1 MKVHDVK
8 QATPAGARPAQ
19 PFRQLLAEARRP
31 APNGEVGAKAKG
43 AAPAPVASRGAPP
56 KAPAVASPAARTS
69 ATSVSLAQAEAGK
82 AQQTRTLAR
91 QRVDGEAE
99 RLSTVRG
106 LHHEAATQREV
117 RAVESTSAT
126 AERVDGRVLSLI
138 VKELQAA
145 FEGDPPPAERAANC
159 DGKTVSP
166 LRSEG
171 LNAAPQP
178 AKVEPPARAEQAVA
192 LIERI
197 ETFVRSSRPALALTL
212 NNSLG
217 ARVEI
222 ERLGKGQIALKLVGH
237 HGPPSASTVAA
248 IREELRARGLR
259 VGALSVA

>member
-8 QATPAGARPAQ
+8 QASHAGARPAQ
-19 PFRQLLAEARRP
+19 PFRQLLADARGSVP
-31 APNGEVGAKAKG
+31 GAGVGAKVKA
-43 AAPAPVASRGAPP
+43 AVPAPAASRAAPP
-56 KAPAVASPAARTS
+56 KAPAVSSPAARTS
-69 ATSVSLAQAEAGK
+69 VSVTQAEAGK
-82 AQQTRTLAR
+82 AQQTRTQAR
-91 QRVDGEAE
+91 QRVDGEAD
-99 RLSTVRG
+99 RLATVRS
-106 LHHEAATQREV
+106 LHHEVATQRDV
-117 RAVESTSAT
+117 RAVDSTTTA
-126 AERVDGRVLSLI
+126 AERVEGRVLTLI